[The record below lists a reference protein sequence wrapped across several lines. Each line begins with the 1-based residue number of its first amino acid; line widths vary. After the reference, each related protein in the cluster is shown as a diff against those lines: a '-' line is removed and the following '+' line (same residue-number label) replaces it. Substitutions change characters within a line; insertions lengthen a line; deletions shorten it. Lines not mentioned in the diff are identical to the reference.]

1 MVKKNYDEFCR
12 TLSKISPYIRFVALI
27 GNRGELISHY
37 RRHGLKP
44 LLSDKDT
51 QYQFAHIAIKT
62 DLEAFFDKSLG
73 PIEFVWEERKKVQTV
88 SFAIK
93 KNRVWIS
100 IDKKVV
106 RSEILRIID
115 TCLPIVKLYS

>member
-1 MVKKNYDEFCR
+1 M
-12 TLSKISPYIRFVALI
+12 
-27 GNRGELISHY
+27 
-37 RRHGLKP
+37 
-44 LLSDKDT
+44 LSDKDT
-51 QYQFAHIAIKT
+51 QYQFSHSAIKT

-73 PIEFVWEERKKVQTV
+73 PVEFVWEERKKVQTV

-93 KNRVWIS
+93 KNRIWIS

-115 TCLPIVKLYS
+115 ACLPIVKLYS